1 MLRPGSSGE
10 NGPGVAETLRIC
22 EELFDKYDADESGFI
37 DSEELTLMIKNYHA
51 VEGVGRS
58 IKKVREEVRLAM
70 REFDHDNTGHLDFG
84 EFIAMFTSG
93 KFKFRIRPE
102 QLAELA
108 SHAEDAVLERA
119 ASQVLKH
126 TVANHTSIK
135 STVASVKAP
144 PYPAPQP
151 QH

>member
-1 MLRPGSSGE
+1 MMLRPGSSWG

-22 EELFDKYDADESGFI
+22 LEGLDNTTLTSGFI

-84 EFIAMFTSG
+84 E
-93 KFKFRIRPE
+93 
-102 QLAELA
+102 
-108 SHAEDAVLERA
+108 
-119 ASQVLKH
+119 LKIQR
-126 TVANHTSIK
+126 SCL
-135 STVASVKAP
+135 
-144 PYPAPQP
+144 
-151 QH
+151 